1 MCNNPNLDLININA
15 YIYNLVKISQF
26 VLKILSGYKILA
38 LIKGHNSDTNMRKM
52 TCNDFKLDL
61 INLNAYIKLSENRSI
76 CSKDIERK
84 QNSGVNQGS

>member
-15 YIYNLVKISQF
+15 YIFNLVKISQF

-61 INLNAYIKLSENRSI
+61 INLNAYIKLSEI
-76 CSKDIERK
+76 GQFVLKIL
-84 QNSGVNQGS
+84 SGNKILA